1 MLSLKVFTILAF
13 NYQAADWSNGRK
25 IIITSLAGC
34 LLFMLTGI
42 QAVCKAISE
51 FTDFFKAVSGF
62 SV

>member
-13 NYQAADWSNGRK
+13 NYQAGDWSNGRK

-42 QAVCKAISE
+42 KAVCKAISE
-51 FTDFFKAVSGF
+51 FTDFFKAASGF